1 MKLKEKFY
9 QKIKYKNY
17 SKATGNAYWSWIY
30 KFIKYNKIQ
39 PPEKLT
45 DKINDYLVH
54 LSIVKN
60 LAPKTI
66 RQAGCALIFLYKNVL
81 DLEIP
86 YIELPRSH
94 NRKIPVVLSIDEVM
108 RLLKH
113 LNGVDL
119 LQAQLMYASGL
130 RVKEVCTLRVKDI
143 DFDNNQIV
151 LNNSKGQ
158 KDRIVNLPK
167 SLITTL
173 HHQTEKANLLYKDD
187 LQNRYYKGVYL
198 PAPIRNKY
206 PSFAKSFE
214 WQFLFPSSQIT
225 NGLRYYRST
234 SSIQKAII
242 KAKVESGIN
251 KQISCHTLRHSYATH
266 LLKRGYDIRVI
277 QELLGHKRISTTMIY
292 THVLDGEKRKI
303 DDLLMIKRE
312 PNIIRIAG

>member
-17 SKATGNAYWSWIY
+17 SKATGDAYWCWIY
-30 KFIKYNKIQ
+30 KFIKYNKTQ
-39 PPEKLT
+39 PPEKLSG
-45 DKINDYLVH
+45 KINEYLIH
-54 LSIVKN
+54 LSIAKN

-66 RQAGCALIFLYKNVL
+66 RQAGCALIFLYKKVL
-81 DLEIP
+81 NIEIP

-94 NRKIPVVLSIDEVM
+94 NRKIPVVLSVDEVS

-113 LNGVDL
+113 LAGIDL

-130 RVKEVCTLRVKDI
+130 RVKEVCTLRIKDI
-143 DFDNNQIV
+143 DFDNNQII

-158 KDRIVNLPK
+158 KDRIVNLPS
-167 SLITTL
+167 SLIPFL
-173 HHQTEKANLLYKDD
+173 QHQIEKANLLYKDD
-187 LQNRYYKGVYL
+187 LQNKNFNGVYL
-198 PAPIRNKY
+198 PAAVRNKY
-206 PSFAKSFE
+206 PSFAKSVG
-214 WQFLFPSSQIT
+214 WQFLFPSSKIT

-242 KAKVESGIN
+242 KAKAESGIN

-266 LLKRGYDIRVI
+266 LLKRGYDIRII

-292 THVLDGEKRKI
+292 THVLDGEKREI
-303 DDLLMIKRE
+303 DDLLMRKE